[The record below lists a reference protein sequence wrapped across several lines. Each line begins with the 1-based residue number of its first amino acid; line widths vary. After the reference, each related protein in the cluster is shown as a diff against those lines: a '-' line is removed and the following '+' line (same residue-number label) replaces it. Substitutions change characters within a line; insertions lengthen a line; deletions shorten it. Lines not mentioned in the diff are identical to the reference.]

1 MSGDMRMRTVR
12 GATRQNQRLPIARRM
27 GWREQEQKKEIE
39 MSDKDMV
46 TVYERRDGSKPG
58 LWSVYWY
65 LGWDVFCSFSLAV
78 GITSKNTMMVI
89 VQAFCLLCFLG
100 LTVWQLNHLTW
111 SITDYRVR
119 ISSNLEKGAHVEQS
133 DK

>member
-27 GWREQEQKKEIE
+27 GWREQEQKKE
-39 MSDKDMV
+39 SK
-46 TVYERRDGSKPG
+46 RRDGSKPG

-78 GITSKNTMMVI
+78 GITSKNTMMAI
-89 VQAFCLLCFLG
+89 VQAFCLLVFLG

-119 ISSNLEKGAHVEQS
+119 VGTNLAKGAHVEQS
-133 DK
+133 GK

>member
-1 MSGDMRMRTVR
+1 
-12 GATRQNQRLPIARRM
+12 
-27 GWREQEQKKEIE
+27 

-65 LGWDVFCSFSLAV
+65 LGWDVFFSFSLAV

-89 VQAFCLLCFLG
+89 VRECK
-100 LTVWQLNHLTW
+100 
-111 SITDYRVR
+111 SEDITEIDTFNELKA
-119 ISSNLEKGAHVEQS
+119 I
-133 DK
+133 DKLYVTG

>member
-1 MSGDMRMRTVR
+1 
-12 GATRQNQRLPIARRM
+12 
-27 GWREQEQKKEIE
+27 

-58 LWSVYWY
+58 LWLVYWY
-65 LGWDVFCSFSLAV
+65 LGWDVFYSFSLAV
-78 GITSKNTMMVI
+78 GITSKNTMLVI
-89 VQAFCLLCFLG
+89 IEAFCLLCFLG

-119 ISSNLEKGAHVEQS
+119 ISTDLAKETHIEQKRQVKHGNYS
-133 DK
+133 LKTRTVRQRRFAWLPDFGSM

>member
-1 MSGDMRMRTVR
+1 
-12 GATRQNQRLPIARRM
+12 
-27 GWREQEQKKEIE
+27 

-78 GITSKNTMMVI
+78 GITSKNTMMAI

-100 LTVWQLNHLTW
+100 LTVWAVEPSDLEHHRLSGAYQL
-111 SITDYRVR
+111 
-119 ISSNLEKGAHVEQS
+119 
-133 DK
+133 

>member
-1 MSGDMRMRTVR
+1 
-12 GATRQNQRLPIARRM
+12 
-27 GWREQEQKKEIE
+27 

-58 LWSVYWY
+58 LWLVYWY
-65 LGWDVFCSFSLAV
+65 LGWDVFYSFSLAV
-78 GITSKNTMMVI
+78 GITSKNTMLVI
-89 VQAFCLLCFLG
+89 IEAFCLLCFLG
-100 LTVWQLNHLTW
+100 LNVWQLNHLTW

-119 ISSNLEKGAHVEQS
+119 ISTDLAKETHIEQS